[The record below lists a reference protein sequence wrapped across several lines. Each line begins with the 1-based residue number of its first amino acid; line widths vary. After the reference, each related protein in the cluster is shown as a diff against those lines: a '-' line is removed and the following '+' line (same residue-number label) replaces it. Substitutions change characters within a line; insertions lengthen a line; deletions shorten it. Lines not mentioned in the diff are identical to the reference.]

1 MFSIYFSVSLWF
13 FWAHG
18 QVQLQSA
25 SICFPARVSFCL
37 VMAAKFIRLLI
48 DELFMGIIFHLRSS
62 EVVCVC
68 VVEFARCGYKWKI
81 MRRMQISRWEPEP
94 CDGYDG
100 NMWFLAYMKNQ
111 SQDGSDNSSTNTN
124 SKLLYNTFTCVYSS
138 PLISVFVVE
147 LHLFSAVCALVSVAV
162 MC

>member
-1 MFSIYFSVSLWF
+1 MVLLSSWTGSAAAGLDLFSSTGVILPRHGSQIYP
-13 FWAHG
+13 
-18 QVQLQSA
+18 A
-25 SICFPARVSFCL
+25 SHWWTVYGHHIP
-37 VMAAKFIRLLI
+37 
-48 DELFMGIIFHLRSS
+48 S
-62 EVVCVC
+62 EKQWSCVC

-100 NMWFLAYMKNQ
+100 NMWFLANMKNL

-138 PLISVFVVE
+138 PLMSVFVVE